1 MHNRHAMQITSPLRD
16 RLSRHL
22 ALLVFALAS
31 LCGQHLQAALIFT
44 YTDDGT
50 DTTVNWFGTL
60 NTVGLTVEDTG
71 ATESGLA
78 SVASFPVIVAMT
90 SSPKLRFNAPFS
102 STTPFG
108 TSGVFNVTNRTG
120 DEIGLS
126 TYGLDLFVT
135 QGYISGS
142 PLSGSFQILG
152 ETVAS
157 MGIVDTPNAFVLSNG
172 DTISV
177 GPSAAPVPEPGT
189 WAAAALLV
197 GGAAFARWRRR
208 QSAAS

>member
-1 MHNRHAMQITSPLRD
+1 MHNRRLMQITSPLRD

-22 ALLVFALAS
+22 VVLAFVS
-31 LCGQHLQAALIFT
+31 AALCGQHLQAALIFN

-50 DTTVNWFGTL
+50 DTTVNWSGTL

-71 ATESGLA
+71 FFQSAVVSA
-78 SVASFPVIVAMT
+78 ANIPIIVAMT
-90 SSPKLRFNAPFS
+90 SSPKLRFNTPFS

-108 TSGVFNVTNRTG
+108 TSGSFSGTNRTG
-120 DEIGLS
+120 DEIGLN
-126 TYGLDLFVT
+126 TFGFDLFVP

-152 ETVAS
+152 QTVAS

-172 DTISV
+172 DTISI

-189 WAAAALLV
+189 WAAATLLV

>member
-1 MHNRHAMQITSPLRD
+1 MHSRRLMQITSPLRD

-22 ALLVFALAS
+22 VVLAFALAA
-31 LCGQHLQAALIFT
+31 LCGQHLQAALVFT

-71 ATESGLA
+71 ATQSGVVSIA
-78 SVASFPVIVAMT
+78 DQAIIVAMT
-90 SSPKLRFNAPFS
+90 SSPKLRFNTPFS

-108 TSGVFNVTNRTG
+108 TSGLFSGTNRTG
-120 DEIGLS
+120 DEIGLN
-126 TYGLDLFVT
+126 TFGQDLFVT

-152 ETVAS
+152 QTVAS